1 KQLQNKAQAS
11 FFAIIGVL
19 LFIAA
24 IIGFFVYNNIK
35 KTNIEQETKKA
46 AEISLQAEEVKKFV
60 NDCIRKSTFEGLKTL
75 GQTGGY
81 LEVPKLINFK
91 GISYWQIDQ
100 ANIQPFLNQTQKS
113 LLEYINLNLP
123 RCVES
128 GNISSLGFSIEKKEP
143 AAFIEF
149 GNSDVTIKVIYPIKL
164 SKEGLSKEFSEFFN
178 TFDIRYRATF
188 EAAKEVNERIFEP
201 DFEIK
206 NPLKKMDYIKSLDF
220 DIGYKTPETDIMV
233 FTVTDK
239 KSVTP
244 TNEFYTFS
252 FAAKL
257 GKSELK
263 KITSLQNRSATNP
276 VFLQYTV
283 FSVDKKAQLDISSGT
298 TINLN
303 GQDVPA
309 ITVQQSY
316 PQQVVAKNVPVEK
329 ENKEIKRREDLNY
342 RIDNPVYSFEPD
354 DLLFNKPQL
363 LTLYYDDPQGKD
375 AKGVGILKGKN
386 NFWVPIPSFE
396 DRANRKVFANIIG
409 FTQFTAVFCEGQN
422 LKKAIARQVFEAN
435 AGCYVSLVIMVIM
448 IVVAFYLVGPAFV
461 SGGLIS
467 TNAAA
472 LGGAE
477 ALTAAAAATAP
488 TTAGGLGLVQG
499 YIATLGAN
507 LASAVGTGAVTV
519 GTATAIGLAVTAL
532 SSGISLVGAATEAFY
547 TSSPENC
554 QGFVPTCTW
563 QVGVNPV
570 EVDGTGRCIPG
581 SGTFQAGVPVTLCAQ
596 VKKCNFIQK
605 FTCQKCSVECTASY
619 Y

>member
-1 KQLQNKAQAS
+1 MPPICDGWFLTNNKMSIFKHRQNLCKRKQFQNKAQAS
-11 FFAIIGVL
+11 FFAITGLL

-35 KTNIEQETKKA
+35 KTNIEQEAKKT
-46 AEISLQAEEVKKFV
+46 AELSLQAEEVKKFV
-60 NDCIRKSTFEGLKTL
+60 NDCIRKTSFEGLNRL

-91 GISYWQIDQ
+91 GIGYWQIDQ
-100 ANIQPFLNQTQKS
+100 ANIQPFLNQTQER
-113 LLEYINLNLP
+113 LLDYIDSNLP
-123 RCVES
+123 KCVES

-164 SKEGLSKEFSEFFN
+164 SKEGFSKEFSEFFN
-178 TFDIRYRATF
+178 TFDIRYRAAF
-188 EAAKEVNERIFEP
+188 EAATEANERLFDP

-220 DIGYKTPETDIMV
+220 DVAYKIPETDIM
-233 FTVTDK
+233 TITIIDK

-244 TNEFYTFS
+244 LNEFYTFS

-263 KITSLQNRSATNP
+263 KITYLQNKSDTNP
-276 VFLQYTV
+276 VFLPYTV
-283 FSVDKKAQLDISSGT
+283 FSVDKKAQLYISEGT

-309 ITVQQSY
+309 ITTQQSY

-354 DLLFNKPQL
+354 DLLFNKPQR

-422 LKKAIARQVFEAN
+422 LKKAIARQVFEPN
-435 AGCYVSLVIMVIM
+435 AGCYV
-448 IVVAFYLVGPAFV
+448 
-461 SGGLIS
+461 
-467 TNAAA
+467 
-472 LGGAE
+472 
-477 ALTAAAAATAP
+477 
-488 TTAGGLGLVQG
+488 GLGLFVASLLVAG
-499 YIATLGAN
+499 YIFIVSGAGFFAVLGVA
-507 LASAVGTGAVTV
+507 LTGESIGAIAVIALYIVSTGLSFGGT
-519 GTATAIGLAVTAL
+519 
-532 SSGISLVGAATEAFY
+532 ATEAFY

-570 EVDGTGRCIPG
+570 EVDGTGKCIPG

-605 FTCQKCSVECTASY
+605 FTCMKCSVECTASY